1 MLKKLTLHGFKSFCD
16 RTEVTLGSGIT
27 AIVGPNGC
35 GKSNLADALRWVLG
49 EQNPRILRSAR
60 QQDFIFSGTATR
72 RAMGSC
78 EVRLLFDSV
87 TEDTETEIIRR
98 VSRDGSGEYRLNGK
112 VCRWKD
118 VVETLAGTGLSHTG
132 YVVIGQG
139 TIQELASGRPEDRRA
154 WIEEASGVAKVR
166 LDKRDMEIRLQNAG
180 ADLKRLD
187 DLMVE
192 LVARR
197 ERLEGDRDAARK
209 YRELS
214 RQKQEIELAMWIS
227 QADDEARRLS
237 VLVKRLDK
245 HQSDRRDME
254 LSLPRLREQEAALA
268 ERKLPLDRAIADL
281 SSDREEAAAALLAL
295 EKRRDSARGETAV
308 LKRELETRSARKA
321 ALTRDLSNLSEEES
335 RLEAER
341 QGVSERLSVA
351 GARLKEAEARREEQE
366 ALRKEYSEKAIAIR
380 TEVVALTGELNS
392 CQRMRNDL
400 RRRLDDN
407 LRAETDLAKWLQE
420 SRSRVESE
428 KSEAASL
435 SSRLKDARDRR
446 AGIQESISSLDARLS
461 ELKSALEKE
470 LSAEKNLGA
479 RLSALR
485 ARKKLLED
493 MERAFEG
500 YSKGPR
506 SVLEARVRGAL
517 TGIIGSVSELIS
529 CDAKHIPALSAAIG
543 GNAENIVVEGEE
555 SAKAAISM
563 LRGARSG
570 RATFLPLSLIRPR
583 QMHPRAE
590 QVVSR
595 MKGVR
600 PLISVVSFPEPIRK
614 IAEYL
619 LGRVVL
625 GDDMDTGLRFMKE
638 SGWVT
643 RVVTLSGD
651 TIEPGGAISGG
662 EAPRS
667 EALFRRKQE
676 LTDVTYAEKEV
687 AGELDAVLARRRS
700 LEREVEQKSDQ
711 RDRERSELA
720 KISAEIS
727 KLEDSKTR
735 AEASVRSLE
744 GEIRQRE
751 PEAEVLRE
759 REKTLRG
766 ELEAAVAREREL
778 SSAMSQKGQE
788 LSALE
793 SRLKSSSEEDLQMS
807 ADLRRLAAEK
817 EMLERD
823 LSNVVR
829 RLEGILGERSSHER
843 TLSEEDSEIRKQS
856 ERLRHV
862 ENLVEE
868 LGNEI
873 SALEEK
879 SAQLAAGLEE
889 KVRER
894 EEISSSISECQAE
907 IARIER
913 ETVSLAI
920 RIDETH
926 AEIEAQKGALKDTR
940 DFIASEFG
948 VEDLATVAFERIARA
963 EALSQTE
970 ELDALMRELGS
981 VNLKAE
987 EEYKEVSDR
996 IELITAEK
1004 ADVEEAILE
1013 IRRARELVE
1022 REMEKRFLET
1032 FNLVRSSFREI
1043 FRDLFGGGSGD
1054 LTLIEDT
1061 LGVEVSAEP
1070 PGRRQK
1076 HLNLLSGGERSL
1088 CGIALIFAI
1097 LSVKASPLIV
1107 LDEVDTALDESNVVR
1122 FGQFLK
1128 RYSRDTQFMVIT
1140 HQKATMEAADL
1151 IYGVTMQEPGVSRI
1165 FGMRLE
1171 QHASS

>member
-1 MLKKLTLHGFKSFCD
+1 M
-16 RTEVTLGSGIT
+16 
-27 AIVGPNGC
+27 
-35 GKSNLADALRWVLG
+35 
-49 EQNPRILRSAR
+49 
-60 QQDFIFSGTATR
+60 
-72 RAMGSC
+72 
-78 EVRLLFDSV
+78 
-87 TEDTETEIIRR
+87 
-98 VSRDGSGEYRLNGK
+98 RD
-112 VCRWKD
+112 
-118 VVETLAGTGLSHTG
+118 
-132 YVVIGQG
+132 
-139 TIQELASGRPEDRRA
+139 
-154 WIEEASGVAKVR
+154 
-166 LDKRDMEIRLQNAG
+166 
-180 ADLKRLD
+180 
-187 DLMVE
+187 
-192 LVARR
+192 
-197 ERLEGDRDAARK
+197 
-209 YRELS
+209 
-214 RQKQEIELAMWIS
+214 
-227 QADDEARRLS
+227 
-237 VLVKRLDK
+237 
-245 HQSDRRDME
+245 
-254 LSLPRLREQEAALA
+254 
-268 ERKLPLDRAIADL
+268 
-281 SSDREEAAAALLAL
+281 
-295 EKRRDSARGETAV
+295 
-308 LKRELETRSARKA
+308 
-321 ALTRDLSNLSEEES
+321 
-335 RLEAER
+335 
-341 QGVSERLSVA
+341 
-351 GARLKEAEARREEQE
+351 
-366 ALRKEYSEKAIAIR
+366 
-380 TEVVALTGELNS
+380 
-392 CQRMRNDL
+392 DL

-428 KSEAASL
+428 KSEAASVFPPRRTRPA
-435 SSRLKDARDRR
+435 SRHS
-446 AGIQESISSLDARLS
+446 ESISSLDARLQN
-461 ELKSALEKE
+461 KVGTRRA
-470 LSAEKNLGA
+470 SAEKNLGA

-766 ELEAAVAREREL
+766 ELEAAVARERECL
-778 SSAMSQKGQE
+778 PPC
-788 LSALE
+788 
-793 SRLKSSSEEDLQMS
+793 LKRAKAFRPRVSTEVARKRT
-807 ADLRRLAAEK
+807 ADVGRFKAPRGREGDVG
-817 EMLERD
+817 ED

-843 TLSEEDSEIRKQS
+843 TLSEEDSEIRNS
-856 ERLRHV
+856 P
-862 ENLVEE
+862 
-868 LGNEI
+868 
-873 SALEEK
+873 SAL
-879 SAQLAAGLEE
+879 
-889 KVRER
+889 
-894 EEISSSISECQAE
+894 
-907 IARIER
+907 ARR
-913 ETVSLAI
+913 KP
-920 RIDETH
+920 R
-926 AEIEAQKGALKDTR
+926 
-940 DFIASEFG
+940 
-948 VEDLATVAFERIARA
+948 
-963 EALSQTE
+963 
-970 ELDALMRELGS
+970 
-981 VNLKAE
+981 
-987 EEYKEVSDR
+987 
-996 IELITAEK
+996 
-1004 ADVEEAILE
+1004 
-1013 IRRARELVE
+1013 
-1022 REMEKRFLET
+1022 
-1032 FNLVRSSFREI
+1032 
-1043 FRDLFGGGSGD
+1043 
-1054 LTLIEDT
+1054 
-1061 LGVEVSAEP
+1061 
-1070 PGRRQK
+1070 
-1076 HLNLLSGGERSL
+1076 
-1088 CGIALIFAI
+1088 
-1097 LSVKASPLIV
+1097 
-1107 LDEVDTALDESNVVR
+1107 
-1122 FGQFLK
+1122 
-1128 RYSRDTQFMVIT
+1128 
-1140 HQKATMEAADL
+1140 
-1151 IYGVTMQEPGVSRI
+1151 
-1165 FGMRLE
+1165 
-1171 QHASS
+1171 